1 MDARD
6 VGGQHQVMAEVTP
19 FPRVGTV
26 FFDTR
31 ADGRTLRLSWHE
43 DSGTFVLSIWHHE
56 TCTASFRLDSSEAP
70 RLLYAVGS
78 ALASGEVPPTLRA
91 SS

>member
-1 MDARD
+1 MDAEDGGWQHRD
-6 VGGQHQVMAEVTP
+6 MAEVTP

-43 DSGTFVLSIWHHE
+43 ASGTFVLSIWHHD

-70 RLLYAVGS
+70 RLLYAVSS
-78 ALASGEVPPTLRA
+78 ALASGEIPPVTQA
-91 SS
+91 IG